1 MLHMLNSNR
10 AAYEPLIPNLHAA
23 GYSLLNID
31 MRGHGDSGGAQVWDA
46 TIADIQSW
54 VGWLEEGGHLGE
66 AGLAVLGASIGSNVA
81 LISCAETEA
90 CRGAIALSPGLDYRG
105 VQPADALVEGLADRS
120 ALLVAAHGDGYSADS
135 VRQLFLNAAG
145 DVTARLYPG
154 RAHGTRLF
162 R

>member
-1 MLHMLNSNR
+1 M
-10 AAYEPLIPNLHAA
+10 
-23 GYSLLNID
+23 
-31 MRGHGDSGGAQVWDA
+31 
-46 TIADIQSW
+46 
-54 VGWLEEGGHLGE
+54 GE

-135 VRQLFLNAAG
+135 VRQLFLDAAG

-162 R
+162 ASDFDSVSHLIMAWLQEVFATVEE